1 LSRVLTRTHAY
12 TYIHTYIHIHIHK
25 HPHIHIH
32 KHPHARMPV
41 HERRLTKKLFAA
53 VQELDLELL
62 KVKFSGSANDADRDE
77 VADIMQKLA
86 DIRLQV
92 AEKVSKVNATEGV
105 LIKARSGL
113 EYLWKKLEALELPEG
128 FGEGEDDEEEA
139 GGEEVGGEGKHDGG
153 GGDEESRGGEGS
165 NEESR
170 DDEGEAREGDEAGQ
184 AGSQAGG
191 GDDDD
196 GDRSLREAM
205 GSTVPSNLNASIVGD
220 GKTGVIPIMRMCHKK
235 LCAIYSFLEQNT
247 AGVPY
252 RESCPDPLLESSIFS
267 PSHSASWF
275 SFCYSLYSTVPSE
288 CNRFFPHHCA
298 ISIAPARESH
308 D

>member
-1 LSRVLTRTHAY
+1 
-12 TYIHTYIHIHIHK
+12 
-25 HPHIHIH
+25 
-32 KHPHARMPV
+32 
-41 HERRLTKKLFAA
+41 
-53 VQELDLELL
+53 
-62 KVKFSGSANDADRDE
+62 
-77 VADIMQKLA
+77 MQKLA

-113 EYLWKKLEALELPEG
+113 EYLWKKLEALEMPEG
-128 FGEGEDDEEEA
+128 FGEGEDDDEEA
-139 GGEEVGGEGKHDGG
+139 EGDVGGEGKGDGG
-153 GGDEESRGGEGS
+153 GGDGESRGGEGS
-165 NEESR
+165 KEDSR
-170 DDEGEAREGDEAGQ
+170 DNEGEAREGDEAEQ
-184 AGSQAGG
+184 ADSEAGG

-205 GSTVPSNLNASIVGD
+205 DATVPSNLNASIVGD

-252 RESCPDPLLESSIFS
+252 RESCPPPSLEQSIFS
-267 PSHSASWF
+267 PSHCGRWF
-275 SFCYSLYSTVPSE
+275 SICLFLLLYCASSE
-288 CNRFFPHHCA
+288 CNCLFPHMLLSFRLHSLQNY
-298 ISIAPARESH
+298 IH